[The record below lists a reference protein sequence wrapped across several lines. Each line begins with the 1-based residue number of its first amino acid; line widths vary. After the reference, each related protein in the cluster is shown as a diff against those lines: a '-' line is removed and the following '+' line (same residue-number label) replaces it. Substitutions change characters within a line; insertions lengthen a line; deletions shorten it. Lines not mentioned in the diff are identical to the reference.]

1 MTISIRGNRLS
12 ILTNDI
18 EDKQYQIENMNT
30 QIDISPRK
38 KQLKEEYER
47 LQLEYA
53 ALVAERD
60 ELENS
65 EGPRLTA
72 LYMEAVGQL
81 QYEVLVLRY
90 EIALLKQKRDLLQ
103 AYKNRG
109 EKADLNYVDE
119 QVEAT
124 AKTYNENIQWE
135 EEKIKQAK
143 AYIEEQKEKE
153 KKNQEDEKRELRDL
167 YRKLV
172 HRLHPD
178 LHPEQTE
185 WEKELFLNVQDA
197 YEKGDLERLRE
208 LAQLLEAGMPTDAV
222 ENETTEEW
230 EERVNQLKE
239 EIKKIREEIARI
251 LQEFPFTYRERLN
264 DREWIS
270 QTQDMLRKEIAEL
283 ENEKTRLEKIVCVM
297 EKGGKR

>member
-18 EDKQYQIENMNT
+18 DKQYQIENMNT

-81 QYEVLVLRY
+81 QYEVLVLQY

-119 QVEAT
+119 QVETT
-124 AKTYNENIQWE
+124 AKTYNENIQRE

-143 AYIEEQKEKE
+143 AYIEEQKEEE
-153 KKNQEDEKRELRDL
+153 KKNQENEKRELRDL

-185 WEKELFLNVQDA
+185 WEKELFLKVQDA
-197 YEKGDLERLRE
+197 YEKGDLEKLRE
-208 LAQLLEAGMPTDAV
+208 LAQQLEAGMPADAV
-222 ENETTEEW
+222 NNETTEEW

-239 EIKKIREEIARI
+239 EIAKIREEIEKI

-264 DREWIS
+264 NPEWIA
-270 QTQDMLRKEIAEL
+270 QTQDMLRKEIPEL
-283 ENEKTRLEKIVCVM
+283 EKEKIRLEKIVNIM

>member
-1 MTISIRGNRLS
+1 MLERMNNRAS
-12 ILTNDI
+12 S
-18 EDKQYQIENMNT
+18 
-30 QIDISPRK
+30 IDISPRK

-47 LQLEYA
+47 LQMEYA

-81 QYEVLVLRY
+81 QYEVLVLQY

-119 QVEAT
+119 QVETT
-124 AKTYNENIQWE
+124 AKTYNKNIQRE

-185 WEKELFLNVQDA
+185 WEKELFLKVQDA

-208 LAQLLEAGMPTDAV
+208 LAQQLEAGMPADAV
-222 ENETTEEW
+222 NNETTEEW

-239 EIKKIREEIARI
+239 EIAKIREEIEKI

-264 DREWIS
+264 NPEWIA
-270 QTQDMLRKEIAEL
+270 QTQDMLRKEISEL
-283 ENEKTRLEKIVCVM
+283 EKEKIRLEKIVNIM

>member
-18 EDKQYQIENMNT
+18 DKQYQIENMNT

-124 AKTYNENIQWE
+124 AKTYNENIQRE

-143 AYIEEQKEKE
+143 AYIEEQKEEE

-185 WEKELFLNVQDA
+185 WEKELFLKVQDA
-197 YEKGDLERLRE
+197 YEKGDLERLRD
-208 LAQLLEAGMPTDAV
+208 LSQQLEAGMPADV
-222 ENETTEEW
+222 VDNETTEEW

-239 EIKKIREEIARI
+239 EITKIREEIARI

-264 DREWIS
+264 NPEWIS
-270 QTQDMLRKEIAEL
+270 QTQNMLRQEIAEL
-283 ENEKTRLEKIVCVM
+283 KKEKTRLEKIVSIM

>member
-18 EDKQYQIENMNT
+18 DKQYQIENMNT

-124 AKTYNENIQWE
+124 AKTYNENIQRE

-143 AYIEEQKEKE
+143 AYIEEQKEEE
-153 KKNQEDEKRELRDL
+153 KKNQEDEKRELRYL

-185 WEKELFLNVQDA
+185 WEKELFLKVQDA
-197 YEKGDLERLRE
+197 YEKGDLEKLRE
-208 LAQLLEAGMPTDAV
+208 LAQQLEAGMPADAV
-222 ENETTEEW
+222 NNETTEEW

-239 EIKKIREEIARI
+239 EIAKIREEIEKI

-264 DREWIS
+264 NPEWIA
-270 QTQDMLRKEIAEL
+270 QTQDMLRKEISEL
-283 ENEKTRLEKIVCVM
+283 EKEKIRLEKIVNIM

>member
-1 MTISIRGNRLS
+1 
-12 ILTNDI
+12 
-18 EDKQYQIENMNT
+18 MNSA
-30 QIDISPRK
+30 IDISPRK

-65 EGPRLTA
+65 EEPRLIA
-72 LYMEAVGQL
+72 LFMEAVGQL
-81 QYEVLVLRY
+81 QYEVLVLQY

-124 AKTYNENIQWE
+124 AKTYNENIQRE

-143 AYIEEQKEKE
+143 AYIEEQKEEE
-153 KKNQEDEKRELRDL
+153 KKNQEDDKHELRNL

-185 WEKELFLNVQDA
+185 WEKELFLKVQDA

-208 LAQLLEAGMPTDAV
+208 LAQQLEAGMPADAV
-222 ENETTEEW
+222 DNETTEEW

-239 EIKKIREEIARI
+239 EIVKIREELEKI
-251 LQEFPFTYRERLN
+251 LQKFPFTYRERLN
-264 DREWIS
+264 DPEWIV

-283 ENEKTRLEKIVCVM
+283 EKEKTRLEKIVSIM

>member
-18 EDKQYQIENMNT
+18 DKQYQIENMNT

-53 ALVAERD
+53 ALVADRD

-124 AKTYNENIQWE
+124 AKTYNENIQRE

-143 AYIEEQKEKE
+143 AYIEEQKEEE
-153 KKNQEDEKRELRDL
+153 KKNQENEKRELGDL

-185 WEKELFLNVQDA
+185 WEKELFLKVQDA
-197 YEKGDLERLRE
+197 YEKGDLEKLRE
-208 LAQLLEAGMPTDAV
+208 LAQQLEAGMPADAV
-222 ENETTEEW
+222 NNETTEEW

-239 EIKKIREEIARI
+239 EIAKIREEIEKI

-264 DREWIS
+264 NPEWIA
-270 QTQDMLRKEIAEL
+270 QTQDMLRKEIPEL
-283 ENEKTRLEKIVCVM
+283 EKEKIRLEKIVNIM

>member
-1 MTISIRGNRLS
+1 
-12 ILTNDI
+12 
-18 EDKQYQIENMNT
+18 MNSA
-30 QIDISPRK
+30 IDISPRK
-38 KQLKEEYER
+38 KLLKEEYER
-47 LQLEYA
+47 LQQEYA

-65 EGPRLTA
+65 EEPRLTA

-81 QYEVLVLRY
+81 QYEVLVLQY
-90 EIALLKQKRDLLQ
+90 EIALPKQKRDLLQ

-119 QVEAT
+119 QVETT
-124 AKTYNENIQWE
+124 AKTYKENIQRE

-143 AYIEEQKEKE
+143 AYIEEQKEEE
-153 KKNQEDEKRELRDL
+153 KKSQEDEKRELRDL

-185 WEKELFLNVQDA
+185 WEKELFLKVQDA

-208 LAQLLEAGMPTDAV
+208 LAQQLEAGMPADAV
-222 ENETTEEW
+222 DNETTEEW

-239 EIKKIREEIARI
+239 EIAKIREEIARI

-264 DREWIS
+264 NPEWIA

-283 ENEKTRLEKIVCVM
+283 EKEKTRLEKIVSIM

>member
-1 MTISIRGNRLS
+1 MMISIRGNRLS

-18 EDKQYQIENMNT
+18 DKQYQIENMNT

-124 AKTYNENIQWE
+124 AKTYNENIQRE

-143 AYIEEQKEKE
+143 AYIEEQKEEE
-153 KKNQEDEKRELRDL
+153 KKNQENEKRELRDL

-185 WEKELFLNVQDA
+185 WEKELFLKVQDA
-197 YEKGDLERLRE
+197 YEKGDLEKLRE
-208 LAQLLEAGMPTDAV
+208 LAQQLEAGMPADAV
-222 ENETTEEW
+222 NNETTEEW

-239 EIKKIREEIARI
+239 EIAKIREEIEKI

-264 DREWIS
+264 NPEWIA
-270 QTQDMLRKEIAEL
+270 QTQDMLRKEIPEL
-283 ENEKTRLEKIVCVM
+283 EKEKIRLEKIVNIM

>member
-18 EDKQYQIENMNT
+18 DKQYQIENMNT

-53 ALVAERD
+53 DLVAERD

-124 AKTYNENIQWE
+124 AKTYNENIQRE

-185 WEKELFLNVQDA
+185 WEKELFLKVQDA
-197 YEKGDLERLRE
+197 YEKGDLEKLRE
-208 LAQLLEAGMPTDAV
+208 LAQQLEAGMPADAV
-222 ENETTEEW
+222 NNETTEEW

-239 EIKKIREEIARI
+239 EIAKIREEIEKI

-264 DREWIS
+264 NPEWIA
-270 QTQDMLRKEIAEL
+270 QTQDMLRKEISEL
-283 ENEKTRLEKIVCVM
+283 EKEKIRLEKIVNIM

>member
-1 MTISIRGNRLS
+1 
-12 ILTNDI
+12 
-18 EDKQYQIENMNT
+18 MNSA
-30 QIDISPRK
+30 IDISPRK
-38 KQLKEEYER
+38 EQLKEEYER

-65 EGPRLTA
+65 EEPRLIA
-72 LYMEAVGQL
+72 LFMEAVGQL
-81 QYEVLVLRY
+81 QYEVLVLQY

-124 AKTYNENIQWE
+124 AKTYNENIQRE

-143 AYIEEQKEKE
+143 AYIEEQKEEE
-153 KKNQEDEKRELRDL
+153 KKNQEDDKHELRNL

-185 WEKELFLNVQDA
+185 WEKELFLKVQDA

-208 LAQLLEAGMPTDAV
+208 LAQQLEAGMPADAV
-222 ENETTEEW
+222 DNETTEEW
-230 EERVNQLKE
+230 EERVKQLKE
-239 EIKKIREEIARI
+239 EIVKIREEIARI

-264 DREWIS
+264 NPEWIS
-270 QTQDMLRKEIAEL
+270 LTQDILRQEIAEL
-283 ENEKTRLEKIVCVM
+283 KKEKTRLEKIVSIM

>member
-1 MTISIRGNRLS
+1 
-12 ILTNDI
+12 
-18 EDKQYQIENMNT
+18 MNNS
-30 QIDISPRK
+30 IDISPRK

-53 ALVAERD
+53 DLVAERD

-81 QYEVLVLRY
+81 QFEVLVLQY

-124 AKTYNENIQWE
+124 AKTYNENIQRE

-143 AYIEEQKEKE
+143 AYIEEQKEEE

-185 WEKELFLNVQDA
+185 WEKELFLKIQEA

-208 LAQLLEAGMPTDAV
+208 LAKQLEAGMPADAV
-222 ENETTEEW
+222 DNETTEEW

-239 EIKKIREEIARI
+239 EIAKIREEIARI
-251 LQEFPFTYRERLN
+251 LQGFPFTYRERLN
-264 DREWIS
+264 NPEWIA

-283 ENEKTRLEKIVCVM
+283 EKEKTRLEKIVSIM

>member
-18 EDKQYQIENMNT
+18 DKQYQIENMNT

-124 AKTYNENIQWE
+124 AKTYNENIQRE

-143 AYIEEQKEKE
+143 AYIEEQKEEE
-153 KKNQEDEKRELRDL
+153 KKNQENEKRELRDL

-185 WEKELFLNVQDA
+185 WEKEMFLKVQDA

-222 ENETTEEW
+222 DNETTEEW

-264 DREWIS
+264 DPEWIS

-283 ENEKTRLEKIVCVM
+283 EKEKTRLEKIVSIM

>member
-1 MTISIRGNRLS
+1 
-12 ILTNDI
+12 
-18 EDKQYQIENMNT
+18 MNSA
-30 QIDISPRK
+30 IDISPRK
-38 KQLKEEYER
+38 KLLKEEYER
-47 LQLEYA
+47 LQQEYA

-65 EGPRLTA
+65 EEPRLTA

-81 QYEVLVLRY
+81 QYEVLVLQY

-119 QVEAT
+119 QVETT
-124 AKTYNENIQWE
+124 AKTYKENIQRE

-143 AYIEEQKEKE
+143 AYIEEQKEEE
-153 KKNQEDEKRELRDL
+153 KKSQEDEKRELRDL

-185 WEKELFLNVQDA
+185 WEKELFLKVQDA
-197 YEKGDLERLRE
+197 YEKGDLEKLRE
-208 LAQLLEAGMPTDAV
+208 LAQQLEAGMPADAV
-222 ENETTEEW
+222 DNETTEDW

-239 EIKKIREEIARI
+239 EIAKIREEIARI

-264 DREWIS
+264 DPEWIV

-283 ENEKTRLEKIVCVM
+283 EKEKARLEKIVSIM

>member
-1 MTISIRGNRLS
+1 MLERMNNRAS
-12 ILTNDI
+12 S
-18 EDKQYQIENMNT
+18 
-30 QIDISPRK
+30 IDISPRK

-47 LQLEYA
+47 LQMEYA

-81 QYEVLVLRY
+81 QYEVLVLQY

-119 QVEAT
+119 QVETT
-124 AKTYNENIQWE
+124 AKTYNKNIQRE

-222 ENETTEEW
+222 DNETTEEW

-264 DREWIS
+264 DPEWIS

>member
-18 EDKQYQIENMNT
+18 DKQYQIENMNT

-124 AKTYNENIQWE
+124 AKTYNENIQRE

-153 KKNQEDEKRELRDL
+153 KKNQENEKRELRDL

-185 WEKELFLNVQDA
+185 WEKELFLKVQDA
-197 YEKGDLERLRE
+197 YEKGDLEKLRE
-208 LAQLLEAGMPTDAV
+208 LAQQLEAGMPADAV
-222 ENETTEEW
+222 NNETTEEW

-239 EIKKIREEIARI
+239 EIAKIREEIEKI

-264 DREWIS
+264 NPEWIA
-270 QTQDMLRKEIAEL
+270 QTQDMLRKEIPEL
-283 ENEKTRLEKIVCVM
+283 EKEKIRLEKIVNIM

>member
-18 EDKQYQIENMNT
+18 DKQYQIESMNT

-124 AKTYNENIQWE
+124 AKTYNENIQRE

-143 AYIEEQKEKE
+143 AYIEEQKEEE
-153 KKNQEDEKRELRDL
+153 KKNQENEKRELRDL

-185 WEKELFLNVQDA
+185 WEKELFLKVQDA
-197 YEKGDLERLRE
+197 YEKCDLERLRE
-208 LAQLLEAGMPTDAV
+208 LAQQLEAGMPADAV
-222 ENETTEEW
+222 DNETTEEW
-230 EERVNQLKE
+230 EERINQLKE
-239 EIKKIREEIARI
+239 EIAKIREEIEKI

-264 DREWIS
+264 NPEWIA
-270 QTQDMLRKEIAEL
+270 QTQDMLRKEISEL
-283 ENEKTRLEKIVCVM
+283 EKEKIRLEKIVNIM

>member
-1 MTISIRGNRLS
+1 
-12 ILTNDI
+12 
-18 EDKQYQIENMNT
+18 MNNA
-30 QIDISPRK
+30 IDISPRK
-38 KQLKEEYER
+38 KQLKEKYER

-60 ELENS
+60 ELVNS

-81 QYEVLVLRY
+81 QYEELVLQY

-109 EKADLNYVDE
+109 EKADLNYVNE

-124 AKTYNENIQWE
+124 AKTYNENIQRE

-143 AYIEEQKEKE
+143 AYIEEQKEEE
-153 KKNQEDEKRELRDL
+153 KKNQEDDKHELRNL

-185 WEKELFLNVQDA
+185 WEKELFLKVQDA

-208 LAQLLEAGMPTDAV
+208 LAQQLEAGMPADAV
-222 ENETTEEW
+222 DNETTEEW
-230 EERVNQLKE
+230 EERVKQLKE
-239 EIKKIREEIARI
+239 EIVKIREELEKI
-251 LQEFPFTYRERLN
+251 LQKFPFTYRERLN
-264 DREWIS
+264 NPEWIA
-270 QTQDMLRKEIAEL
+270 QTQDVLRKEIAEL
-283 ENEKTRLEKIVCVM
+283 EKEKARLEKIVGIM

>member
-1 MTISIRGNRLS
+1 
-12 ILTNDI
+12 
-18 EDKQYQIENMNT
+18 MNSA
-30 QIDISPRK
+30 IDISPRK
-38 KQLKEEYER
+38 KLLKEEYER
-47 LQLEYA
+47 LQLESA

-81 QYEVLVLRY
+81 QYEVLVLQY

-124 AKTYNENIQWE
+124 AKTYNENIQRE

-143 AYIEEQKEKE
+143 AYIEEQKEEE

-185 WEKELFLNVQDA
+185 WEKELFLKVQDA
-197 YEKGDLERLRE
+197 YEKGDLEKLRE
-208 LAQLLEAGMPTDAV
+208 LAQQLEAGMPADAV
-222 ENETTEEW
+222 DNETTEDW

-239 EIKKIREEIARI
+239 EIAKIREEIARI

-264 DREWIS
+264 DPEWIV

-283 ENEKTRLEKIVCVM
+283 EKEKTRLEKIVSIM

>member
-1 MTISIRGNRLS
+1 
-12 ILTNDI
+12 
-18 EDKQYQIENMNT
+18 MNSA
-30 QIDISPRK
+30 IDISPRK

-65 EGPRLTA
+65 EEPRLIA
-72 LYMEAVGQL
+72 LFMEAVGQL
-81 QYEVLVLRY
+81 QYEVLVLQY

-124 AKTYNENIQWE
+124 AKTYNENIQRE

-143 AYIEEQKEKE
+143 AYIEEQKEEE
-153 KKNQEDEKRELRDL
+153 KKNQEDDKHELRNL

-185 WEKELFLNVQDA
+185 WEKELFLIVQDA

-208 LAQLLEAGMPTDAV
+208 LAQQLEAGMPADAV
-222 ENETTEEW
+222 DNETTEEW
-230 EERVNQLKE
+230 EERVKQLKE
-239 EIKKIREEIARI
+239 EIVKIREELEKI
-251 LQEFPFTYRERLN
+251 LQKFPFTYRERLN
-264 DREWIS
+264 NPEWIA
-270 QTQDMLRKEIAEL
+270 QTQDVLRKEIAEL
-283 ENEKTRLEKIVCVM
+283 EKEKARLEKIVGIM

>member
-1 MTISIRGNRLS
+1 
-12 ILTNDI
+12 
-18 EDKQYQIENMNT
+18 MNSA
-30 QIDISPRK
+30 IDISPRK
-38 KQLKEEYER
+38 KLLKEEYER
-47 LQLEYA
+47 LQQEFA

-81 QYEVLVLRY
+81 QYEVLVLQY

-119 QVEAT
+119 QVETT
-124 AKTYNENIQWE
+124 AKTYKENIQRE

-143 AYIEEQKEKE
+143 AYIEEQKEEE
-153 KKNQEDEKRELRDL
+153 KKSQEDEKRELRDL

-185 WEKELFLNVQDA
+185 WEKELFLKVQDA

-208 LAQLLEAGMPTDAV
+208 LAQQLEAGMPADAV
-222 ENETTEEW
+222 DNETTEEW

-239 EIKKIREEIARI
+239 EIAKIREEIARI

-264 DREWIS
+264 NPEWIA
-270 QTQDMLRKEIAEL
+270 QTQEMLRKEIAEL
-283 ENEKTRLEKIVCVM
+283 EKEKTRLEKIVSIM

>member
-18 EDKQYQIENMNT
+18 DKQYQIENMNT

-124 AKTYNENIQWE
+124 AKTYNENIQRE

-143 AYIEEQKEKE
+143 AYIEEQKEEE
-153 KKNQEDEKRELRDL
+153 KKNQENEKRELRDL

-185 WEKELFLNVQDA
+185 WEKELFLKVQDA
-197 YEKGDLERLRE
+197 YEKGDLEKLRE
-208 LAQLLEAGMPTDAV
+208 LAQQLEAGMPADAV
-222 ENETTEEW
+222 DNETTEEW

-239 EIKKIREEIARI
+239 EIAKIREEIEKI

-264 DREWIS
+264 NPEWIA
-270 QTQDMLRKEIAEL
+270 QTQDMLRKEIPEL
-283 ENEKTRLEKIVCVM
+283 EKEKIRLEKIVNIM

>member
-1 MTISIRGNRLS
+1 
-12 ILTNDI
+12 
-18 EDKQYQIENMNT
+18 MNSA
-30 QIDISPRK
+30 IDISPRK
-38 KQLKEEYER
+38 KQLKEEYEW

-65 EGPRLTA
+65 EEPRLIA
-72 LYMEAVGQL
+72 LFMEAVGQL
-81 QYEVLVLRY
+81 QYEVLVLQY

-124 AKTYNENIQWE
+124 AKTYNENIQRE

-143 AYIEEQKEKE
+143 AYIEEQKEEK
-153 KKNQEDEKRELRDL
+153 KKNQEDDKHELRDL

-185 WEKELFLNVQDA
+185 WEKELFLKVQDA

-208 LAQLLEAGMPTDAV
+208 LAQQLEAGMPADAV
-222 ENETTEEW
+222 DNETTEEW
-230 EERVNQLKE
+230 EEHVNKLKE
-239 EIKKIREEIARI
+239 EITKIREEIARI

-264 DREWIS
+264 NPEWIS
-270 QTQDMLRKEIAEL
+270 LTQDILRQEIAEL
-283 ENEKTRLEKIVCVM
+283 KKEKTRLEKIVSIM

>member
-1 MTISIRGNRLS
+1 
-12 ILTNDI
+12 
-18 EDKQYQIENMNT
+18 MNNS
-30 QIDISPRK
+30 IDISPRK

-47 LQLEYA
+47 LQLEYVD
-53 ALVAERD
+53 LVAERD

-124 AKTYNENIQWE
+124 AKTYNENIQRE

-143 AYIEEQKEKE
+143 AYIEEQKEEE
-153 KKNQEDEKRELRDL
+153 KKNQENEKRELRDL

-185 WEKELFLNVQDA
+185 WEKELFLKVQDA
-197 YEKGDLERLRE
+197 YEKGDLEKLRE
-208 LAQLLEAGMPTDAV
+208 LAQQLEAGMPADAV
-222 ENETTEEW
+222 NNETTEEW

-239 EIKKIREEIARI
+239 EIAKIREEIEKI

-264 DREWIS
+264 NPEWIA
-270 QTQDMLRKEIAEL
+270 QTQDMLRKEIPEL
-283 ENEKTRLEKIVCVM
+283 EKEKIRLEKIVNIM

>member
-18 EDKQYQIENMNT
+18 DKQYQIENMNT

-65 EGPRLTA
+65 EGPSLTA

-124 AKTYNENIQWE
+124 AKTYNENIQRE

-143 AYIEEQKEKE
+143 AYIEEQKEEE
-153 KKNQEDEKRELRDL
+153 KKNQENEKRELRDL

-185 WEKELFLNVQDA
+185 WEKELFLKVQDA
-197 YEKGDLERLRE
+197 YEKGDLEKLRE
-208 LAQLLEAGMPTDAV
+208 LAQQLEAGMPADAV
-222 ENETTEEW
+222 NNETTEEW

-239 EIKKIREEIARI
+239 EIAKIREEIEKI

-264 DREWIS
+264 NPEWIA
-270 QTQDMLRKEIAEL
+270 QTQDMLRKEIPEL
-283 ENEKTRLEKIVCVM
+283 EKEKIRLEKIVNIM

>member
-1 MTISIRGNRLS
+1 
-12 ILTNDI
+12 
-18 EDKQYQIENMNT
+18 MNSA
-30 QIDISPRK
+30 IDISPRK

-124 AKTYNENIQWE
+124 AKTYNENIQRE

-143 AYIEEQKEKE
+143 AYIEEQKEEE
-153 KKNQEDEKRELRDL
+153 KKNQEDDKHELRDL

-185 WEKELFLNVQDA
+185 WEKELFLKVQDA
-197 YEKGDLERLRE
+197 YEKGDLEKLRE
-208 LAQLLEAGMPTDAV
+208 LAQQLEAGMPADAV
-222 ENETTEEW
+222 NNETTEEW

-239 EIKKIREEIARI
+239 EIAKIREEIEKI

-264 DREWIS
+264 NPEWIA
-270 QTQDMLRKEIAEL
+270 QTQDMLRKEIPEL
-283 ENEKTRLEKIVCVM
+283 EKEKIRLEKIVNIM

>member
-1 MTISIRGNRLS
+1 
-12 ILTNDI
+12 
-18 EDKQYQIENMNT
+18 MNNS
-30 QIDISPRK
+30 IDISPRK

-53 ALVAERD
+53 DLVAERD

-81 QYEVLVLRY
+81 QYEVLVLQY

-124 AKTYNENIQWE
+124 AKTYNENIQRE

-143 AYIEEQKEKE
+143 AYIEEQKEEE
-153 KKNQEDEKRELRDL
+153 KKNQEDEKRELRYL

-185 WEKELFLNVQDA
+185 WEKELFLKVQDA
-197 YEKGDLERLRE
+197 YEKGDLEKLRE
-208 LAQLLEAGMPTDAV
+208 LAQQLEAGMPADAV
-222 ENETTEEW
+222 NNETTEEW

-239 EIKKIREEIARI
+239 EIAKIREEIEKI

-264 DREWIS
+264 NPEWIA
-270 QTQDMLRKEIAEL
+270 QTQDMLRKEIPEL
-283 ENEKTRLEKIVCVM
+283 EKEKIRLEKIVNIM

>member
-18 EDKQYQIENMNT
+18 DKQYQIENMNT

-124 AKTYNENIQWE
+124 AKTYNENIQRE

-143 AYIEEQKEKE
+143 AYIEEQKEEE
-153 KKNQEDEKRELRDL
+153 KKNQENEKRELRDL

-185 WEKELFLNVQDA
+185 WEKELFLKVQDA

-208 LAQLLEAGMPTDAV
+208 LAQQLEAGMPADAV
-222 ENETTEEW
+222 DNETTEEW
-230 EERVNQLKE
+230 EERINQLKE
-239 EIKKIREEIARI
+239 EIAKIREEIEKI

-264 DREWIS
+264 NPEWIA
-270 QTQDMLRKEIAEL
+270 QTQDMLRKEISEL
-283 ENEKTRLEKIVCVM
+283 EKEKIRLEKIVNIM

>member
-12 ILTNDI
+12 ILTKDI
-18 EDKQYQIENMNT
+18 DKQYQIENMNT

-124 AKTYNENIQWE
+124 AKTYNENIQRE

-143 AYIEEQKEKE
+143 AYIEEQKEEE

-185 WEKELFLNVQDA
+185 WEKELFLKIQEA

-208 LAQLLEAGMPTDAV
+208 LAKQLEAGMPADAV
-222 ENETTEEW
+222 DNETTEEW

-239 EIKKIREEIARI
+239 EIAKIREEIARI
-251 LQEFPFTYRERLN
+251 LQGFPFTYRERLN
-264 DREWIS
+264 DPEWIA
-270 QTQDMLRKEIAEL
+270 QTRDMLRKEIAEL
-283 ENEKTRLEKIVCVM
+283 EKEKTRLEKIVSIM

>member
-1 MTISIRGNRLS
+1 
-12 ILTNDI
+12 
-18 EDKQYQIENMNT
+18 MNNA
-30 QIDISPRK
+30 IDISPRK

-65 EGPRLTA
+65 EEPRLIA
-72 LYMEAVGQL
+72 LFMEAVGQL
-81 QYEVLVLRY
+81 QYEVLVLQY

-124 AKTYNENIQWE
+124 AKTYNENIQRE

-143 AYIEEQKEKE
+143 AYIEEQKEEE

-185 WEKELFLNVQDA
+185 WEKELFLKVQDA
-197 YEKGDLERLRE
+197 YEKGDLERLRD
-208 LAQLLEAGMPTDAV
+208 LSQQLEAGMPADV
-222 ENETTEEW
+222 VDNETTEEW
-230 EERVNQLKE
+230 EERVNQLKD
-239 EIKKIREEIARI
+239 EISKIREEIARI

-264 DREWIS
+264 NPEWIS
-270 QTQDMLRKEIAEL
+270 LTQDILRQEIAEL
-283 ENEKTRLEKIVCVM
+283 KKEKTRLEKIVSIM

>member
-1 MTISIRGNRLS
+1 
-12 ILTNDI
+12 
-18 EDKQYQIENMNT
+18 MNSA
-30 QIDISPRK
+30 IDISPRK
-38 KQLKEEYER
+38 KLLKEEYER
-47 LQLEYA
+47 LQQEYA

-81 QYEVLVLRY
+81 QYEVLVLQY

-119 QVEAT
+119 QVETT
-124 AKTYNENIQWE
+124 AKTYKENIQRE

-143 AYIEEQKEKE
+143 AYIEEQKEEE

-185 WEKELFLNVQDA
+185 WEKELFLKVQDA

-208 LAQLLEAGMPTDAV
+208 LAQQLEAGMPADAV
-222 ENETTEEW
+222 DNETTEEW

-239 EIKKIREEIARI
+239 EIAKIREEIARI

-264 DREWIS
+264 NPEWIA

-283 ENEKTRLEKIVCVM
+283 EKEKARLEKIVSIM

>member
-18 EDKQYQIENMNT
+18 DKQYQIENMNT

-90 EIALLKQKRDLLQ
+90 EIALLKLKRDLLQ

-124 AKTYNENIQWE
+124 AKTYNENIQRE

-143 AYIEEQKEKE
+143 AYIEEQKEEE
-153 KKNQEDEKRELRDL
+153 KKNQENEKRELRDL

-185 WEKELFLNVQDA
+185 WEKELFLKVQDA
-197 YEKGDLERLRE
+197 YEKGDLEKLRE
-208 LAQLLEAGMPTDAV
+208 LAQQLEAGMPADAV
-222 ENETTEEW
+222 NNETTEEW

-239 EIKKIREEIARI
+239 EIAKIREEIEKI

-264 DREWIS
+264 NPEWIA
-270 QTQDMLRKEIAEL
+270 QTQDMLRKEIPEL
-283 ENEKTRLEKIVCVM
+283 EKEKIRLEKIVNIM

>member
-18 EDKQYQIENMNT
+18 DKQYQIENMNT

-109 EKADLNYVDE
+109 EKADLDYVDE

-124 AKTYNENIQWE
+124 AKTYNENIQRE

-143 AYIEEQKEKE
+143 AYIEEQKEEE
-153 KKNQEDEKRELRDL
+153 KKNQENEKRELRDL

-185 WEKELFLNVQDA
+185 WEKELFLKVQDA
-197 YEKGDLERLRE
+197 YEKGDLEKLRE
-208 LAQLLEAGMPTDAV
+208 LAQQLEAGMPADAV
-222 ENETTEEW
+222 NNETTEEW

-239 EIKKIREEIARI
+239 EIAKIREEIEKI

-264 DREWIS
+264 NPEWIA
-270 QTQDMLRKEIAEL
+270 QTQDMLRKEIPEL
-283 ENEKTRLEKIVCVM
+283 EKEKIRLEKIVNIM

>member
-18 EDKQYQIENMNT
+18 DKQYQIERMNT

-124 AKTYNENIQWE
+124 AKTYNENIQRE

-143 AYIEEQKEKE
+143 AYIEEQKEEE
-153 KKNQEDEKRELRDL
+153 KKNQENEKRELRDL

-185 WEKELFLNVQDA
+185 WEKELFLKVQDA
-197 YEKGDLERLRE
+197 YEKGDLEKLRE
-208 LAQLLEAGMPTDAV
+208 LAQQLEAGMPADAV
-222 ENETTEEW
+222 NNETTEEW

-239 EIKKIREEIARI
+239 EIAKIREEIEKI

-264 DREWIS
+264 NPEWIA
-270 QTQDMLRKEIAEL
+270 QTQDMLRKEISEL
-283 ENEKTRLEKIVCVM
+283 EKEKIRLEKIVNIM

>member
-18 EDKQYQIENMNT
+18 DKQYQIENMNT

-124 AKTYNENIQWE
+124 AKTYNENIQRE

-143 AYIEEQKEKE
+143 AYIEEQKEEE
-153 KKNQEDEKRELRDL
+153 KKNQENEKRELRDL

-185 WEKELFLNVQDA
+185 WEKELFLKVQDA
-197 YEKGDLERLRE
+197 YEKGDLEKLRE
-208 LAQLLEAGMPTDAV
+208 LAQQLEAGMPADAV
-222 ENETTEEW
+222 DNETTEEW
-230 EERVNQLKE
+230 EERINQLKE
-239 EIKKIREEIARI
+239 EIAKIREEIEKI

-264 DREWIS
+264 NPEWIA
-270 QTQDMLRKEIAEL
+270 QTQDMLRKEIPEL
-283 ENEKTRLEKIVCVM
+283 EKEKIRLEKIVNIM

>member
-1 MTISIRGNRLS
+1 
-12 ILTNDI
+12 
-18 EDKQYQIENMNT
+18 MNSA
-30 QIDISPRK
+30 IDISPRK
-38 KQLKEEYER
+38 KLLKEEYER
-47 LQLEYA
+47 LQQEYA

-81 QYEVLVLRY
+81 QYEVLVLQY

-119 QVEAT
+119 QVETT
-124 AKTYNENIQWE
+124 AKTYKENIQRE

-143 AYIEEQKEKE
+143 AYIEEQKEEE
-153 KKNQEDEKRELRDL
+153 KKSQEDEKRELRDL

-185 WEKELFLNVQDA
+185 WEKELFLKVQDA

-208 LAQLLEAGMPTDAV
+208 LAQQLEAGMPADAV
-222 ENETTEEW
+222 DNETTEEW

-239 EIKKIREEIARI
+239 EIAKIREEIARI

-264 DREWIS
+264 NPEWIA
-270 QTQDMLRKEIAEL
+270 QTQDMLRKEITEL
-283 ENEKTRLEKIVCVM
+283 EKEKTRLEKIVNIM

>member
-18 EDKQYQIENMNT
+18 DKQYQIENMNT

-124 AKTYNENIQWE
+124 AKTYNENTQRE

-143 AYIEEQKEKE
+143 AYIEEQKEEE
-153 KKNQEDEKRELRDL
+153 KKNQENEKRELRDL

-185 WEKELFLNVQDA
+185 WEKELFLKVQDA
-197 YEKGDLERLRE
+197 YEKGDLEKLRE
-208 LAQLLEAGMPTDAV
+208 LAQQLEAGMPADAV
-222 ENETTEEW
+222 NNETTEEW

-239 EIKKIREEIARI
+239 EIAKIREEIEKI

-264 DREWIS
+264 NPEWIA
-270 QTQDMLRKEIAEL
+270 QTQDMLRKEIPEL
-283 ENEKTRLEKIVCVM
+283 EKEKIRLEKIVNIM